1 MGTLVRLAE
10 KLEEKKSQAGKLK
23 RKTEREL
30 KKSKFLQRVSV
41 SGLSSIERK
50 IDWGRENLSDVSGIL
65 SQKLAQQESVQR
77 LLLAAE
83 ERLNREK
90 EAKQQTEEE
99 IEFADSTDEKESAQA
114 RLHSILNRI
123 NEISF
128 EIKQRKKM
136 TKKVIDAIEEFK
148 KSKSKISNK
157 IHKEIQEKPELQKLI
172 KKSKKSSVSLAKQF
186 VSKTK
191 QEETAKKYLKKV
203 KLKLEEFKAKRRKFA
218 AKRAALKRKLAAQR
232 KKRKTSR
239 VKRKTSRVKR
249 KSSKKAKRK
258 TSRAKRKT
266 SKKAKRR

>member
-1 MGTLVRLAE
+1 VPTLVRIAE
-10 KLEEKKSQAGKLK
+10 KLEGKKSEVGKLK

-30 KKSKFLQRVSV
+30 KKSKFLQKVSV
-41 SGLSSIERK
+41 SGLARIEKK

-65 SQKLAQQESVQR
+65 TQKLAQQESIQR

-83 ERLNREK
+83 ERLNRDK
-90 EAKQQTEEE
+90 EAKEQTEQE
-99 IEFADSTDEKESAQA
+99 IEFADSIDEKQSAQA
-114 RLHSILNRI
+114 RLRSILDRI
-123 NEISF
+123 NEASF

-157 IHKEIQEKPELQKLI
+157 IHNEIQEKPELQKLI
-172 KKSKKSSVSLAKQF
+172 KKSKKSSERLAKQF

-203 KLKLEEFKAKRRKFA
+203 KLKLEEFKAKKRKLA
-218 AKRAALKRKLAAQR
+218 AKRAALKRKLAAKR
-232 KKRKTSR
+232 KKRKT
-239 VKRKTSRVKR
+239 
-249 KSSKKAKRK
+249 SKKAKRK
-258 TSRAKRKT
+258 TSKVKRKT